1 MGLFGLDL
9 SERRHVD
16 TIGLDFAD
24 FTCNF
29 LTIRQE
35 RRTMK
40 FSLFIVTAL
49 MAFSAYA
56 DEVTKEEGVLVLT
69 TKNFDAVIAE
79 NEYVLVEFYA
89 PWCGHCKSLA
99 PEYAKAAEQLASDG
113 SEVLLVKVDATIHG
127 ELAKEFGAGGYP
139 TLKWFKGSD
148 RSSPVDYKGGRKS
161 DEIISWVTKKSGP
174 ACIPVNGAE
183 AAEKFRDDNEVV
195 VVGFVAADDAVFNA
209 AGDSFDDINFGVL
222 DADAAKALD
231 VAEGKM
237 ALLKNFD
244 DKRADF
250 TGATKE
256 ELISFVGT
264 EQLALV
270 NEFSDKTA
278 PKIFGGD
285 LKQHNLL
292 FAAKSAS
299 DFDTIQAAFA
309 ESAKSFKGKLL
320 FVLVDCDVED
330 NKRVM
335 EFCGITEENCPDMRV
350 INMEKNM
357 AKYAPEKSDLSA
369 EGVKAFVNGVL
380 DGSIKR
386 HLKSEEVPDNSEN
399 AVKVIVGKNFND
411 LVLDP
416 TKNVFVEFYAPWCGH
431 CKSLAPIWDEL
442 GEKYEDHPNIVIAK
456 SDATANEFETVEVQG
471 FPTLKFFPAGGE
483 MQDYNGGRTLDDF
496 VKFLEPEGAAEAE
509 EDEAEDDGHDEL

>member
-1 MGLFGLDL
+1 
-9 SERRHVD
+9 
-16 TIGLDFAD
+16 
-24 FTCNF
+24 
-29 LTIRQE
+29 
-35 RRTMK
+35 MK
-40 FSLFIVTAL
+40 FLALIAL
-49 MAFSAYA
+49 MGVRAEFEKEGGVIVGGA
-56 DEVTKEEGVLVLT
+56 D
-69 TKNFDAVIAE
+69 NFDDILKASGH
-79 NEYVLVEFYA
+79 VLVEFYA

-99 PEYAKAAEQLASDG
+99 PEYEKAAEQLAADG

-127 ELAKEFGAGGYP
+127 ELAKEFGVGGYP

-148 RSSPVDYKGGRKS
+148 KSSPVDYKGGRKA
-161 DEIISWVTKKSGP
+161 DEIVSWVTKKSGP

-183 AAEKFRDDNEVV
+183 AAEKFRDDSEVV

-209 AGDSFDDINFGVL
+209 AGDSFDDVKFGIL

-231 VAEGKM
+231 VAEGKI

-256 ELISFVGT
+256 ELVAFVGT

-292 FAAKSAS
+292 FAAKSAA
-299 DFDTIQAAFA
+299 DYDTIMADFTEAAK
-309 ESAKSFKGKLL
+309 EFKGKLL

-335 EFCGITEENCPDMRV
+335 EFFGITDENCPAMRV

-357 AKYAPEKSDLSA
+357 AKYAPESDDLSA
-369 EGVKAFVNGVL
+369 AGVKAFVNGVL
-380 DGSIKR
+380 DGSVAR
-386 HLKSEEVPDNSEN
+386 HLKSEDLPDNSNN
-399 AVKVIVGKNFND
+399 AVKIVVGKNFND

-431 CKSLAPIWDEL
+431 CKTLAPIWDEL
-442 GEKYEDHPNIVIAK
+442 GEKFKDHANIVIAK
-456 SDATANEFETVEVQG
+456 SDATANEFDDVEVQG
-471 FPTLKFFPAGGE
+471 FPTLKFFPAGEGAE
-483 MQDYNGGRTLDDF
+483 MQDYNGGRSLEDF
-496 VKFLEPEGAAEAE
+496 VKFLEPEADASEEA
-509 EDEAEDDGHDEL
+509 DAKDEL